1 VLILLPKE
9 VIKDN
14 PHNAKGVDS
23 SLDRCWVNAQAMGTP
38 KLGALA
44 QSALTKLALTH
55 TVKYQLN
62 IWWLSRISTKS

>member
-14 PHNAKGVDS
+14 PHNAEGVDS
-23 SLDRCWVNAQAMGTP
+23 SLDRSWVNAQAMGTP

-44 QSALTKLALTH
+44 
-55 TVKYQLN
+55 
-62 IWWLSRISTKS
+62 

>member
-14 PHNAKGVDS
+14 PHNAEGVDS
-23 SLDRCWVNAQAMGTP
+23 SLDRSWVNAQAMGTP

-44 QSALTKLALTH
+44 QSALTLALTH
-55 TVKYQLN
+55 NVKYQLN
-62 IWWLSRISTKS
+62 ILWLSRISTKV